1 MIVAVSIAELVMSN
15 GSEPGVF
22 TSFRTFRLF
31 KIFRLFKSGDLRIL
45 LDSITFTLTTIND
58 YVLLLTLVMYVFSLL
73 GMSFFAGKMMFDD
86 ND

>member
-1 MIVAVSIAELVMSN
+1 MAVSIAELAMSN

-31 KIFRLFKSGDLRIL
+31 KIFRLFKSGDLRVL

-73 GMSFFAGKMMFDD
+73 GMSFFAGKMKFDE
-86 ND
+86 NG